1 MLGKRLITK
10 QTGEKGVLCKEVMI
24 AERLYSRREYYFA
37 IMMERDF
44 GVSSNLVYYL
54 CINSNLINI
63 TISIEILSGK
73 DLNSICFH
81 PLH

>member
-24 AERLYSRREYYFA
+24 AERLYTRREYYFA

-44 GVSSNLVYYL
+44 GVSVS
-54 CINSNLINI
+54 
-63 TISIEILSGK
+63 
-73 DLNSICFH
+73 
-81 PLH
+81 